1 MKKNKDKCND
11 GLDVTADKETT
22 EEITT
27 EKDME
32 KTESESDAPDN
43 DSANEDSSSDGMP
56 DAGVSDSDSGE
67 TKPEKAGFVD
77 ELKGMSKQNKSI
89 AGIVVI
95 VAILVALIICFNGCT
110 GCTSDNDNSS
120 EISKATENV
129 DSKDDT
135 LKAYSAKLT
144 YKAGDYVIYKGK
156 VYSNKTVIT
165 KAEKFDSTKWTE
177 IKAYDKTATYKVND
191 LISITKDKTV
201 TIYKCINSISTA
213 EEFTAKNWNEIAKGT
228 ITTEAKAS
236 ASSSADSET
245 AASTEETASNTKNSA
260 TDDTNNGTSAT
271 NSNTTNSNNNS
282 GNNSNNNSGNNN
294 SSSSNKGCTVAHHA
308 TLTHIETVVD
318 NAAQVAYD
326 ELVYAEKV
334 VDNYWNS
341 GMTFDSI
348 QAWGDWTDIN
358 HDGEGTYTNMQAQ
371 TGTIHHDA
379 VPAVTHTV
387 TITDKEAYDSCDLLF
402 VKILDFPRENT
413 VPFGS
418 QTGNGFGYC
427 LNQEPYFCTFLDVY
441 DVSLDNTAA

>member
-11 GLDVTADKETT
+11 GSDVTADKEIT

-27 EKDME
+27 EKNME

-77 ELKGMSKQNKSI
+77 KLKGMSKQNKFI
-89 AGIVVI
+89 AGTVVIVVI
-95 VAILVALIICFNGCT
+95 AVALIIGLNGCA
-110 GCTSDNDNSS
+110 GCTSENANSS
-120 EISKATENV
+120 ETSKATENA
-129 DSKDDT
+129 DAKDDT

-156 VYSNKTVIT
+156 VYSNKAVIT
-165 KAEKFDSTKWTE
+165 KAEAFDSAKWTE
-177 IKAYDKTATYKVND
+177 VSEYDKTKTYKIDDVVKV
-191 LISITKDKTV
+191 TKDKTI

-245 AASTEETASNTKNSA
+245 AAPTEETASNTDNSIA
-260 TDDTNNGTSAT
+260 DDTNNGTSAT

-282 GNNSNNNSGNNN
+282 GNNSNNNSD
-294 SSSSNKGCTVAHHA
+294 SSDKGCTTIHHA

-318 NAAQVAYD
+318 NATQVAYD

-341 GMTFDSI
+341 GMIFDSI

-402 VKILDFPRENT
+402 VKVLDFPREKK
-413 VPFGS
+413 
-418 QTGNGFGYC
+418 C
-427 LNQEPYFCTFLDVY
+427 
-441 DVSLDNTAA
+441 SLFFALVNS